1 MQTRLNSATLIA
13 LLLSATATA
22 QSPDFPGDV
31 EVTLMQEDQSRLGIT
46 ILRLEEAQA
55 PEIVEGIARVLDVTA
70 LASLVAEIESASAA
84 AEASASAAKRLELL
98 AVDDE
103 NASLQSLEVAR
114 AQART
119 DASRLRLARR
129 RVALEWG
136 AELAARGDA
145 FRQSVTD
152 QVAAGDVALL
162 RVDPFQSGVAK
173 TGVVRLKL
181 AAGSTATATE
191 YLGLAAT
198 VDPRTQTTGMLVLVR
213 DAAAATLQ
221 SGRVIAAEIDSGR
234 RLSGVILPRESL
246 IRFEGS
252 TWAYLQR
259 GAERFIR
266 REVREPRLLEQGW
279 FVSAAFAPG
288 DEVVTTGSGSLLAV
302 ERVDETIE
310 ED

>member
-1 MQTRLNSATLIA
+1 MQTRFNGATLVA
-13 LLLSATATA
+13 LLLSTTAA
-22 QSPDFPGDV
+22 AESPDFSGDI
-31 EVTLMQEDQSRLGIT
+31 EVTLLQEDQSRLGIT
-46 ILRLEEAQA
+46 ILRLEESKA
-55 PEIVEGIARVLDVTA
+55 PEIVAGIARVLDITA
-70 LASLVAEIESASAA
+70 LASLEAEIESAAA
-84 AEASASAAKRLELL
+84 AADASASAARRLELL

-136 AELAARGDA
+136 VELAARGDA
-145 FRQSVTD
+145 YRQSLTD
-152 QVAAGDVALL
+152 QIAAGDAALL
-162 RVDPFQSGVAK
+162 RVDPVQSGATK
-173 TGVVRLKL
+173 TGVVSLQL

-191 YLGLAAT
+191 NLGLAAT

-213 DAAAATLQ
+213 DEAAATLQ

-246 IRFEGS
+246 IRFEGG

-259 GAERFIR
+259 GAQRFVR
-266 REVREPRLLEQGW
+266 REVREPRLLEEGW
-279 FVSAAFAPG
+279 FVSTAFAPG
-288 DEVVTTGSGSLLAV
+288 DDVVTAGSGSLLAV
-302 ERVDETIE
+302 ERADEAIE